1 MKKRLLT
8 MVIIALTAFAVTGC
22 VYDKGEIEMINP
34 HSQIVTEFLN
44 KLVQNDFG
52 AANAMLSPE
61 LAAALTM
68 PFEMIAI
75 GRYGDLLEFTVLD
88 SMEADGMYIAVF
100 QAVHA
105 KGTGVFQLILDANG
119 GVLGIAPVSFAFEP
133 MMPPAGAQHT
143 AEPVVIGEGS
153 MWALD
158 GLLTMPNTAS
168 ADNPVPALIL
178 IPGSGANNMDSSIF
192 ENRPFFDI
200 ANYLSDNGVAVLRF
214 NERAFTHGAQL
225 GQVFG
230 MNLTVHEEYI
240 EDALLAV
247 EILRADPR
255 ISQVYLLGLSQGGL
269 MAPRIAAEAGLDGVI
284 VMAGTPHPFHVIWY
298 NQTLAM
304 TRDALAAGE
313 ITQAQ
318 ADESLA
324 AIAAQMEEAR
334 RILSLPAHEI
344 ENVIIMG
351 AFPVVYEQSI
361 IASLPLPFIANN
373 PQIPVLIL
381 QGGRDFQTTVE
392 DDFQFFVDGTAGMAH
407 VTTRLYDTLNH
418 LMMTAYRQEGPLVV
432 DVLEYRIPGTVD
444 AQVLRGI
451 VEWIEKN

>member
-1 MKKRLLT
+1 
-8 MVIIALTAFAVTGC
+8 
-22 VYDKGEIEMINP
+22 
-34 HSQIVTEFLN
+34 
-44 KLVQNDFG
+44 
-52 AANAMLSPE
+52 
-61 LAAALTM
+61 
-68 PFEMIAI
+68 
-75 GRYGDLLEFTVLD
+75 
-88 SMEADGMYIAVF
+88 
-100 QAVHA
+100 
-105 KGTGVFQLILDANG
+105 
-119 GVLGIAPVSFAFEP
+119 
-133 MMPPAGAQHT
+133 
-143 AEPVVIGEGS
+143 
-153 MWALD
+153 
-158 GLLTMPNTAS
+158 
-168 ADNPVPALIL
+168 
-178 IPGSGANNMDSSIF
+178 
-192 ENRPFFDI
+192 
-200 ANYLSDNGVAVLRF
+200 
-214 NERAFTHGAQL
+214 
-225 GQVFG
+225 
-230 MNLTVHEEYI
+230 
-240 EDALLAV
+240 
-247 EILRADPR
+247 
-255 ISQVYLLGLSQGGL
+255 
-269 MAPRIAAEAGLDGVI
+269 
-284 VMAGTPHPFHVIWY
+284 HPFHVIWY